1 MTDSKQSAS
10 DTDVTTKDNTPVS
23 DTDVTT
29 SSVERISDETRP
41 TVDDE
46 LTHELLGCIA
56 TEDSKRT
63 KLKQLMG
70 VE

>member
-1 MTDSKQSAS
+1 MS
-10 DTDVTTKDNTPVS
+10 KDNTPVS

-56 TEDSKRT
+56 TEGELST
-63 KLKQLMG
+63 KEDK
-70 VE
+70 